1 MTKGSFN
8 IGERRGMLIVIA
20 LLAIVA
26 ILAFYMRNCNGSG
39 SQNSSNIDSVAQQL
53 QAQADSMT
61 IDTADVT
68 KEKKTRKKKKNSKP
82 KSKPVERNPLNETL
96 PLSN

>member
-26 ILAFYMRNCNGSG
+26 IMAFCMRNCNS
-39 SQNSSNIDSVAQQL
+39 SDCQNHAYIDSVAQQL
-53 QAQADSMT
+53 QNQADSTT
-61 IDTADVT
+61 IDST
-68 KEKKTRKKKKNSKP
+68 KAIKGKKTRKKKKNNNT
-82 KSKPVERNPLNETL
+82 KSKPVERNPLSETL
-96 PLSN
+96 PRSN

>member
-26 ILAFYMRNCNGSG
+26 IMAFCMRNCNSSN
-39 SQNSSNIDSVAQQL
+39 SQNHIYIDSVAQQL
-53 QAQADSMT
+53 QTRADSTT
-61 IDTADVT
+61 IDTT
-68 KEKKTRKKKKNSKP
+68 KTIKKKKTRKKKKNNNP
-82 KSKPVERNPLNETL
+82 KSKPVERNPLSETL
-96 PLSN
+96 PRSN